1 MGGVVVNTRKS
12 MKQQC
17 VGVLFS
23 LKKEGIPAT
32 GDNVDDPGGQY
43 VK

>member
-1 MGGVVVNTRKS
+1 MRKS
-12 MKQQC
+12 MKQPC

-32 GDNVDDPGGQY
+32 GDNAHDPGGQY